1 MEEKQEEACQK
12 NKNDIVV
19 KVDESVNCVA
29 GFSSG
34 RPKTHC
40 VEVRS
45 AAAAPPRLLGPR
57 FPIPRFPGKR
67 RDPGTTE
74 LWMATKRASN
84 RHGLRST
91 EGAVFSRAPKHRAGG
106 ISAALRSGQWVR
118 SEEHTSELQSRGHLV
133 CRLLLA
139 KKKHR

>member
-91 EGAVFSRAPKHRAGG
+91 EGAVLLRTHQRSAVGVSEGVRAGQ
-106 ISAALRSGQWVR
+106 RESGQ
-118 SEEHTSELQSRGHLV
+118 RGAWAAAFDGEPQGT
-133 CRLLLA
+133 RGGTG
-139 KKKHR
+139 

>member
-45 AAAAPPRLLGPR
+45 AAAALPRLLGPR
-57 FPIPRFPGKR
+57 FPIPRFPGER

-74 LWMATKRASN
+74 RSVAGRRAVNHHS
-84 RHGLRST
+84 LRGT
-91 EGAVFSRAPKHRAGG
+91 ERAVFSSDLAHRA
-106 ISAALRSGQWVR
+106 
-118 SEEHTSELQSRGHLV
+118 SRNYDAMRYGLWQGRDRDAWPH
-133 CRLLLA
+133 A
-139 KKKHR
+139 FAG